1 MTTTPVDGPV
11 TTGRPPND
19 AAIAFRQLR
28 FEQKA
33 FWRNPAG
40 AVFTFAFPLL
50 FLIIFSTLN
59 SGQRIAERG
68 NITFVTFFVPGIL
81 AFGLISAC
89 YTNLAIRMTISRDYG
104 ILKRVR
110 GTPVP
115 TWAYLG
121 GQVGSSV
128 LITMILLVLTVGLGV
143 VAFGVDF
150 RTSTAGGL
158 VVTLALGAAC
168 FCALGLAVSGLCP
181 NADAAPAIVNFSI
194 FPLLFVSGIFFPLD
208 TAPPWLRSVAKVF
221 PMQRLADGLQYAF
234 DPRTPGLGFNGGD
247 LLVLV
252 AWAAVG
258 SLLALRLFRWDPVKE

>member
-1 MTTTPVDGPV
+1 MSDLSI
-11 TTGRPPND
+11 
-19 AAIAFRQLR
+19 AARQVQ

-50 FLIIFSTLN
+50 FLVIFSTLN
-59 SGQRIAERG
+59 SGAKIAERG
-68 NITFVTFFVPGIL
+68 NISFVTFFVPGIL

-89 YTNLAIRMTISRDYG
+89 YTNLAIRMTISRDFG

-128 LITMILLVLTVGLGV
+128 VITFMLFVLTVGFGV
-143 VAFGVDF
+143 VAYGVDF
-150 RTSTAGGL
+150 RMGTAPGL
-158 VVTLALGAAC
+158 FLTLALGAAC

-208 TAPPWLRSVAKVF
+208 NAPAWITTVAKLF
-221 PMQRLADGLQYAF
+221 PMERLADGLQYAF
-234 DPRTPGLGFNGGD
+234 DPRTSGLGMNGGD
-247 LLVLV
+247 LL
-252 AWAAVG
+252 G
-258 SLLALRLFRWDPVKE
+258 LLAWTVAGSVLAVRLFRWDSVKK

>member
-1 MTTTPVDGPV
+1 MSDLAV
-11 TTGRPPND
+11 
-19 AAIAFRQLR
+19 AARQVQ

-50 FLIIFSTLN
+50 FLVIFSTLN

-89 YTNLAIRMTISRDYG
+89 YTNLAIRMTMSRDLG

-128 LITMILLVLTVGLGV
+128 VITFILLFVTVGLGV

-150 RTSTAGGL
+150 RTATTAGL

-181 NADAAPAIVNFSI
+181 NADAAPAIVNFSV
-194 FPLLFVSGIFFPLD
+194 FPLIFISGIFFPLD
-208 TAPPWLRSVAKVF
+208 NAPPWLTTVAKLF
-221 PMQRLADGLQYAF
+221 PMERLADGLQYAF
-234 DPRTPGLGFNGGD
+234 DPRTPGMGFNGGD
-247 LLVLV
+247 LV
-252 AWAAVG
+252 ALGAWTVVG
-258 SLLALRLFRWDPVKE
+258 SLLALRLFRWDSAKK

>member
-1 MTTTPVDGPV
+1 VINLDGRDL
-11 TTGRPPND
+11 TI
-19 AAIAFRQLR
+19 AARQVQ

-50 FLIIFSTLN
+50 FLVIFSTLN

-68 NITFVTFFVPGIL
+68 NITFVTFFVPGIV

-89 YTNLAIRMTISRDYG
+89 YTNLAIRMTMSRDLG

-121 GQVGSSV
+121 GQVGSSIAITFV
-128 LITMILLVLTVGLGV
+128 LLFVTVGLGV

-150 RTSTAGGL
+150 RTSTVPGL

-181 NADAAPAIVNFSI
+181 NADAAPAIVNFSV

-208 TAPPWLRSVAKVF
+208 NAPRWLTTVAKAF
-221 PMQRLADGLQYAF
+221 PIERLADGLQYAF
-234 DPRTPGLGFNGGD
+234 DPRTPGPGFD
-247 LLVLV
+247 RADLV
-252 AWAAVG
+252 ALAAWTVAG
-258 SLLALRLFRWDPVKE
+258 ALLALRLFRWDPAKT

>member
-1 MTTTPVDGPV
+1 VNADL
-11 TTGRPPND
+11 
-19 AAIAFRQLR
+19 AIAGRQLR

-50 FLIIFSTLN
+50 FLVIFSTLN
-59 SGQRIAERG
+59 SGARIAERG
-68 NITFVTFFVPGIL
+68 NITFVTFFVPGII

-89 YTNLAIRMTISRDYG
+89 YTNLAIRMTISRDFG

-115 TWAYLG
+115 TWAYMA
-121 GQVGSSV
+121 GQVGSSIV
-128 LITMILLVLTVGLGV
+128 ITFMLLFLTVGLGI
-143 VAFGVDF
+143 VAFGVNF
-150 RTSTAGGL
+150 RTGTVLGL
-158 VVTLALGAAC
+158 FVTLALGAAC
-168 FCALGLAVSGLCP
+168 FCALGLAVSGVCP

-194 FPLLFVSGIFFPLD
+194 FPLLFISGIFFPLD
-208 TAPPWLRSVAKVF
+208 TAPRWLSSVAKLF

-247 LLVLV
+247 LVVLL
-252 AWAAVG
+252 AWAVAG
-258 SLLALRLFRWDPVKE
+258 SLLAFRFFRWDSAKT

>member
-1 MTTTPVDGPV
+1 MSDLTI
-11 TTGRPPND
+11 
-19 AAIAFRQLR
+19 AARQLR

-50 FLIIFSTLN
+50 FLVIFSLLN
-59 SGQRIAERG
+59 ADVRIEERG
-68 NITFVTFFVPGIL
+68 GISFVTFFVPGIL

-89 YTNLAIRMTISRDYG
+89 YTNLAIRMTISRDFG

-115 TWAYLG
+115 TWAYLA
-121 GQVGSSV
+121 GQVASSV
-128 LITMILLVLTVGLGV
+128 VITFLLFFVTVGLGI
-143 VAFGVDF
+143 VAFGVEF
-150 RTSTAGGL
+150 RTTTVLGL
-158 VVTLALGAAC
+158 FATLALGAAC

-208 TAPPWLRSVAKVF
+208 NAPAWLTSIAGVF

-234 DPRTPGLGFNGGD
+234 DPRTDGLGFNGGD
-247 LLVLV
+247 L
-252 AWAAVG
+252 WG
-258 SLLALRLFRWDPVKE
+258 LLAWTVAGSGLAARLFRWDSVKK

>member
-1 MTTTPVDGPV
+1 MSDLKI
-11 TTGRPPND
+11 
-19 AAIAFRQLR
+19 AARQLR

-50 FLIIFSTLN
+50 FLVIFPLLN
-59 SGQRIAERG
+59 ADVRIEERG
-68 NITFVTFFVPGIL
+68 GISFVTFFVPGIL

-89 YTNLAIRMTISRDYG
+89 YTNLAIRMTISRDLG

-115 TWAYLG
+115 TWAYFS
-121 GQVGSSV
+121 GQVASSV
-128 LITMILLVLTVGLGV
+128 VITFILFFLTVGLGIAV
-143 VAFGVDF
+143 FGVEF
-150 RTSTAGGL
+150 RTATVLGL
-158 VVTLALGAAC
+158 FATLGLGAAC

-208 TAPPWLRSVAKVF
+208 NAPGWLTSIAGVF

-234 DPRTPGLGFNGGD
+234 DPRTTGLGFNGAD
-247 LLVLV
+247 L
-252 AWAAVG
+252 WG
-258 SLLALRLFRWDPVKE
+258 LLAWTVAGAVLAVRFFRWDSVKK

>member
-1 MTTTPVDGPV
+1 MTSDL
-11 TTGRPPND
+11 
-19 AAIAFRQLR
+19 AIAARQLR

-50 FLIIFSTLN
+50 FLVVFSTIN
-59 SGQRIAERG
+59 SGQRLEERG
-68 NITFVTFFVPGIL
+68 GISFVTFFVPGIL

-89 YTNLAIRMTISRDYG
+89 YTNLAIRMTMNRDFG
-104 ILKRVR
+104 VLKRVR

-115 TWAYLG
+115 TWAYLA
-121 GQVGSSV
+121 GQVASSV
-128 LITMILLVLTVGLGV
+128 LITFLLLFLTVGLGV

-158 VVTLALGAAC
+158 LVTLALGAAC
-168 FCALGLAVSGLCP
+168 FCALGLAMSGLCP
-181 NADAAPAIVNFSI
+181 NADAAPAIVNFSV

-208 TAPPWLRSVAKVF
+208 NAPEWLTTLAKLF

-234 DPRTPGLGFNGGD
+234 DPRTTGLGFNGGD
-247 LLVLV
+247 LWALLAWTV
-252 AWAAVG
+252 AG
-258 SLLALRLFRWDPVKE
+258 SLLALRLFRWDSAKR

>member
-1 MTTTPVDGPV
+1 MGEVFLK
-11 TTGRPPND
+11 D
-19 AAIAFRQLR
+19 AVIAGRQLR

-50 FLIIFSTLN
+50 FLVIFSTIN
-59 SGQRIAERG
+59 SGARIEERG
-68 NITFVTFFVPGIL
+68 NISFVTFFVPGIL

-89 YTNLAIRMTISRDYG
+89 YTNLAIRMTINRDFG

-115 TWAYLG
+115 TWAYLA

-128 LITMILLVLTVGLGV
+128 LITFILFLLTVGLGV
-143 VAFGVDF
+143 VAFGVEF
-150 RTSTAGGL
+150 RTETAPGL
-158 VVTLALGAAC
+158 FVTLVAGAAC

-208 TAPPWLRSVAKVF
+208 NAPQWLTSVAKLF
-221 PMQRLADGLQYAF
+221 PMQQLADGLQYAF
-234 DPRTPGLGFNGGD
+234 DPRTTGLGFNGGD
-247 LLVLV
+247 LWRLFAWTV
-252 AWAAVG
+252 AGAFLAV
-258 SLLALRLFRWDPVKE
+258 RLFRWDSAKK

>member
-1 MTTTPVDGPV
+1 VSDV
-11 TTGRPPND
+11 
-19 AAIAFRQLR
+19 AIAARQLR

-50 FLIIFSTLN
+50 FLVIFSTLN
-59 SGQRIAERG
+59 SGTRIAERG

-89 YTNLAIRMTISRDYG
+89 YTNLAIRMTISRDFG

-115 TWAYLG
+115 TWAYLA
-121 GQVGSSV
+121 GQVGSSIV
-128 LITMILLVLTVGLGV
+128 ITFLLFVLTVGLGV

-150 RTSTAGGL
+150 RTSTVAGL
-158 VVTLALGAAC
+158 FATLALGAAC

-208 TAPPWLRSVAKVF
+208 TAPKWLVSLAKLF
-221 PMQRLADGLQYAF
+221 PMERLADGLQYAF
-234 DPRTPGLGFNGGD
+234 DPRTHGAGLNGGD
-247 LLVLV
+247 LS
-252 AWAAVG
+252 G
-258 SLLALRLFRWDPVKE
+258 LLAWTVAGAVLAVRLFRWDSAKK

>member
-1 MTTTPVDGPV
+1 MFL
-11 TTGRPPND
+11 ND
-19 AAIAFRQLR
+19 AAIAARQLR

-50 FLIIFSTLN
+50 FLVIFSILN
-59 SGQRIAERG
+59 SGARLEERG
-68 NITFVTFFVPGIL
+68 NIAFVTFFVPGIV

-89 YTNLAIRMTISRDYG
+89 YTNLAIRMTISRDFG

-115 TWAYLG
+115 TWAYLA
-121 GQVGSSV
+121 GQVASSV
-128 LITMILLVLTVGLGV
+128 VVTFLLFFVTVGLGI

-150 RTSTAGGL
+150 RTSTAAGL
-158 VVTLALGAAC
+158 FVTLALGAAC

-208 TAPPWLRSVAKVF
+208 NAPVWLTSVARVF
-221 PMQRLADGLQYAF
+221 PMQHLADGLQYAF
-234 DPRTPGLGFNGGD
+234 DPRTPGLGFNAGD
-247 LLVLV
+247 L
-252 AWAAVG
+252 WG
-258 SLLALRLFRWDPVKE
+258 LLAWTVAGSALAVRLFRWDSLEK

>member
-1 MTTTPVDGPV
+1 VNADL
-11 TTGRPPND
+11 
-19 AAIAFRQLR
+19 AIATRQLR
-28 FEQKA
+28 FEQRA

-50 FLIIFSTLN
+50 FLVIFSTLN

-68 NITFVTFFVPGIL
+68 NITFVTFFVPGIV

-89 YTNLAIRMTISRDYG
+89 YTNLAIRMTMSRDLG

-121 GQVGSSV
+121 GQVGSSIAITFV
-128 LITMILLVLTVGLGV
+128 LLFVTVGLGV

-150 RTSTAGGL
+150 RTSTVPGL

-181 NADAAPAIVNFSI
+181 NADAAPAIVNFSV

-208 TAPPWLRSVAKVF
+208 NAPRWLTTVAKAF
-221 PMQRLADGLQYAF
+221 PIERLADGLQYAF
-234 DPRTPGLGFNGGD
+234 DPRTPGPGFD
-247 LLVLV
+247 RADLV
-252 AWAAVG
+252 ALAAWTVAG
-258 SLLALRLFRWDPVKE
+258 ALLALRLFRWDPAKT

>member
-1 MTTTPVDGPV
+1 MNGTDL
-11 TTGRPPND
+11 
-19 AAIAFRQLR
+19 AIAARQLR

-50 FLIIFSTLN
+50 FLVIFSTLN
-59 SGQRIAERG
+59 SGQRIDERG
-68 NITFVTFFVPGIL
+68 GITFVTFFVPGII

-89 YTNLAIRMTISRDYG
+89 YTNLAIRMTMSRDLG

-115 TWAYLG
+115 TWVYLG

-128 LITMILLVLTVGLGV
+128 LITFMLLFLTVGLGV

-150 RTSTAGGL
+150 RTSTVAGL

-194 FPLLFVSGIFFPLD
+194 FPLLFISGIFFPLD
-208 TAPPWLRSVAKVF
+208 TAPDWLKSIAKLF

-234 DPRTPGLGFNGGD
+234 DPRTRGLGFNGGD
-247 LLVLV
+247 LAGLAGWTV
-252 AWAAVG
+252 AGSILAV
-258 SLLALRLFRWDPVKE
+258 RLFRWDSDKK

>member
-1 MTTTPVDGPV
+1 MD
-11 TTGRPPND
+11 D
-19 AAIAFRQLR
+19 LAIAARQLR

-50 FLIIFSTLN
+50 FLVIFSTLN
-59 SGQRIAERG
+59 SDNRIPERG

-89 YTNLAIRMTISRDYG
+89 YTNLAIRMTTNRDFG

-115 TWAYLG
+115 TWAYLA

-128 LITMILLVLTVGLGV
+128 VITFILFLLTVGFGV
-143 VAFGVDF
+143 VAFGVEF
-150 RTSTAGGL
+150 RAGTVAGL
-158 VVTLALGAAC
+158 IVTMALGAAC
-168 FCALGLAVSGLCP
+168 FCALGLAISGLCP

-194 FPLLFVSGIFFPLD
+194 FPLLFVSNIFFPID
-208 TAPPWLRSVAKVF
+208 NAPGWLTSVAQVF
-221 PMQRLADGLQYAF
+221 PMQQLADGLQYAF
-234 DPRTPGLGFNGGD
+234 DPRTTGLGFNGTD
-247 LLVLV
+247 L
-252 AWAAVG
+252 WG
-258 SLLALRLFRWDPVKE
+258 LLAWTVAGSILAVRLFRWDSVKK

>member
-1 MTTTPVDGPV
+1 MNGDL
-11 TTGRPPND
+11 
-19 AAIAFRQLR
+19 AIAARQLR

-50 FLIIFSTLN
+50 FLVIFSTLN
-59 SGQRIAERG
+59 SGARIAERG
-68 NITFVTFFVPGIL
+68 NITFVTFFVPGII

-89 YTNLAIRMTISRDYG
+89 YTNLAIRMTISRDFG

-115 TWAYLG
+115 TWAYMA
-121 GQVGSSV
+121 GQVGSSIV
-128 LITMILLVLTVGLGV
+128 ITFMLLFLTVGLGV
-143 VAFGVDF
+143 VAFGVEF
-150 RTSTAGGL
+150 RSTTAAGL

-168 FCALGLAVSGLCP
+168 FCALGLAVSGICP

-208 TAPPWLRSVAKVF
+208 SAPHWLSSLAKLF

-234 DPRTPGLGFNGGD
+234 DPRTRGLGFNGADVLG
-247 LLVLV
+247 LLAWTV
-252 AWAAVG
+252 AG
-258 SLLALRLFRWDPVKE
+258 SLLAFRLFRWDSAKS

>member
-1 MTTTPVDGPV
+1 MNSGDL
-11 TTGRPPND
+11 
-19 AAIAFRQLR
+19 AIAARQVR

-50 FLIIFSTLN
+50 FLVIFSTLN
-59 SGQRIAERG
+59 SGQRIDDRG
-68 NITFVTFFVPGIL
+68 GITFVTFFVPGII

-89 YTNLAIRMTISRDYG
+89 YSNLAIRMTMSRDLG

-110 GTPVP
+110 GSPVP

-121 GQVGSSV
+121 GQVGSS
-128 LITMILLVLTVGLGV
+128 LLVTFMLLFLTVALGV
-143 VAFGVDF
+143 GAFDVAF
-150 RTSTAGGL
+150 RRSTVPGL
-158 VVTLALGAAC
+158 VLTLALGAAC

-194 FPLLFVSGIFFPLD
+194 FPLLFISGIFFPLD
-208 TAPPWLRSVAKVF
+208 TAPRWLSSLAKLF

-234 DPRTPGLGFNGGD
+234 DPRTRGMGFNGGD
-247 LLVLV
+247 LWALAGWTVAGAVL
-252 AWAAVG
+252 AV
-258 SLLALRLFRWDPVKE
+258 RLFRWDPVKE

>member
-1 MTTTPVDGPV
+1 MGDL
-11 TTGRPPND
+11 
-19 AAIAFRQLR
+19 AIAARQLR

-50 FLIIFSTLN
+50 FLVIFSTLN
-59 SGQRIAERG
+59 SGARIPERG
-68 NITFVTFFVPGIL
+68 NISFVTFFVPGIL

-89 YTNLAIRMTISRDYG
+89 YTNLAIRMTMNRDFG

-115 TWAYLG
+115 TWAYLA
-121 GQVGSSV
+121 GQVGSS
-128 LITMILLVLTVGLGV
+128 LLVTFILFLLTVGLGV
-143 VAFGVDF
+143 MAFGVEF
-150 RTSTAGGL
+150 RSGTVAGL
-158 VVTLALGAAC
+158 LVTLALGAAC

-208 TAPPWLRSVAKVF
+208 DAPAWLTSVARVF
-221 PMQRLADGLQYAF
+221 PMQQLADGLQYAF
-234 DPRTPGLGFNGGD
+234 DPRTTGLGFNGAD
-247 LLVLV
+247 L
-252 AWAAVG
+252 W
-258 SLLALRLFRWDPVKE
+258 SLLAWTLVGSALAVRLFRWDSVKR

>member
-1 MTTTPVDGPV
+1 MGDL
-11 TTGRPPND
+11 RI
-19 AAIAFRQLR
+19 AARQLR

-59 SGQRIAERG
+59 SGVRIEERG
-68 NITFVTFFVPGIL
+68 GITFVTFFVPGIL

-89 YTNLAIRMTISRDYG
+89 YTNLAIRMTISRDFG

-128 LITMILLVLTVGLGV
+128 VITFLLLFLTVGLGV

-150 RTSTAGGL
+150 RTGTVLGL
-158 VVTLALGAAC
+158 LVTLGLGAAC

-208 TAPPWLRSVAKVF
+208 NAPGWLTDVAKLF

-234 DPRTPGLGFNGGD
+234 DPRTAGLGFNGGD
-247 LLVLV
+247 LLGLL
-252 AWAAVG
+252 AWTAVG
-258 SLLALRLFRWDPVKE
+258 SLLALRLFRWDSLKK

>member
-1 MTTTPVDGPV
+1 MGDL
-11 TTGRPPND
+11 
-19 AAIAFRQLR
+19 AIAARQLR

-50 FLIIFSTLN
+50 FLVIFSTLN
-59 SGQRIAERG
+59 SGARIPERG
-68 NITFVTFFVPGIL
+68 NISFVTFFVPGIL

-89 YTNLAIRMTISRDYG
+89 YTNLAIRMTMNRDFG

-115 TWAYLG
+115 TWAYLA
-121 GQVGSSV
+121 GQVGSS
-128 LITMILLVLTVGLGV
+128 LLVTFILFLLTVGLGV
-143 VAFGVDF
+143 VAFGVEF
-150 RTSTAGGL
+150 RSGTVAGL

-208 TAPPWLRSVAKVF
+208 DAPAWLTSVARFF
-221 PMQRLADGLQYAF
+221 PMQQLADRLQYAF
-234 DPRTPGLGFNGGD
+234 DPRTTGLGFNGTD
-247 LLVLV
+247 L
-252 AWAAVG
+252 W
-258 SLLALRLFRWDPVKE
+258 SLLAWTIVGSALAVRLFRWDSVKK

>member
-1 MTTTPVDGPV
+1 MNADL
-11 TTGRPPND
+11 
-19 AAIAFRQLR
+19 AIAARQLR

-59 SGQRIAERG
+59 SGARIADRG
-68 NITFVTFFVPGIL
+68 NITFVTFFVPGII

-89 YTNLAIRMTISRDYG
+89 YTNLAIRMTISRDFG

-115 TWAYLG
+115 TWAYMA
-121 GQVGSSV
+121 GQVGSSIV
-128 LITMILLVLTVGLGV
+128 ITFMLLFLTVGLGV

-150 RTSTAGGL
+150 RTGTVAGL
-158 VVTLALGAAC
+158 FLTLALGASC
-168 FCALGLAVSGLCP
+168 FCALGLAVSGICP

-194 FPLLFVSGIFFPLD
+194 FPLLFISGIFFPLD
-208 TAPPWLRSVAKVF
+208 TAPHWLSSLAKLF
-221 PMQRLADGLQYAF
+221 PMERLADGLQYAF

-247 LLVLV
+247 LL
-252 AWAAVG
+252 G
-258 SLLALRLFRWDPVKE
+258 LLAWTVAGSILAVRLFRWDSAKT